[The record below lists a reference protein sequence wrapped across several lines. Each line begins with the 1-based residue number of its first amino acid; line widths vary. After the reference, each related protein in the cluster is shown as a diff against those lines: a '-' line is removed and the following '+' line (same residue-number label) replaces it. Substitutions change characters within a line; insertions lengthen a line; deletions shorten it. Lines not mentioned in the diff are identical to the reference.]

1 VNDEPTS
8 ELRDTELA
16 PLPNRFT
23 RDTLLGCVGIGCVL
37 GMLGLFFLP
46 LDVWHVPGW
55 LALLVPLLA
64 LGVLAL
70 GAWLLM
76 RVPAGSLPI
85 ARDPLRPLTGAGR
98 APVVE
103 RPATAANRLSAGLT
117 LSLALTGAAAV
128 GVIAT
133 GAFHRRALL
142 PAILVTGLVGCAL
155 VGFGVLVGAGRVP
168 PPAWRWVRMP
178 LRGAA
183 RSAIPLG
190 LAGFAALLWAL
201 LVAADAGYRWGVIGL
216 GLLVVGF
223 VLAAPLARRAP
234 REDR

>member
-1 VNDEPTS
+1 MNDEPTS
-8 ELRDTELA
+8 ELRDTDMA

-37 GMLGLFFLP
+37 AMLGLLFLP

-64 LGVLAL
+64 LAVLAL
-70 GAWLLM
+70 GAWLLV
-76 RVPAGSLPI
+76 RVPPGSIPVS
-85 ARDPLRPLTGAGR
+85 RDPLRPLTGAGR
-98 APVVE
+98 APLVE

-117 LSLALTGAAAV
+117 LALALTGAAAV

-133 GAFHRRALL
+133 GAFHRQALL

-155 VGFGVLVGAGRVP
+155 VGFGVLVGAGRVL

-190 LAGFAALLWAL
+190 LAGLAALTWAL
-201 LVAADAGYRWGVIGL
+201 LVAADAGYRWGFIGL
-216 GLLVVGF
+216 GLLVVGG